1 MYALNVDMLASTSKT
16 FESGQGVQPRV
27 KSRFENTHKF
37 VASKKETLSQCVV
50 YVVFVDKRKIVVIV
64 VGSAVWT
71 RIGRRSTNRLRG
83 ERCCR
88 TNLRDRRCESCFIVI
103 IFLDSQSYILCS
115 IGALTNFFSFFYTQ
129 HAADRN
135 GITRA
140 TRPVGRFLSR
150 AKEKQ
155 RGWWRRGRGGRSLR
169 RIYGEK

>member
-1 MYALNVDMLASTSKT
+1 M
-16 FESGQGVQPRV
+16 
-27 KSRFENTHKF
+27 
-37 VASKKETLSQCVV
+37 
-50 YVVFVDKRKIVVIV
+50 
-64 VGSAVWT
+64 GSAVWT
-71 RIGRRSTNRLRG
+71 RIGRRSTNRRHG

-88 TNLRDRRCESCFIVI
+88 TNLRDRRCESCFFVI

-169 RIYGEK
+169 RIYGEKFGFVPKRQRLLQISVASEFRGHRERRLSKKFGSVARGRKYRW